1 ESHTKA
7 ASRISSNTSHPYRL
21 WLFHC
26 NSRAFLSIPLLYT
39 PRASPS
45 SLNPKGVFL
54 IHSPAMAK
62 PPFLPCLL
70 FVASALLSTSCS
82 AVPRKMVAFYE
93 LKKGDFS
100 VKVTNWGAIITSVVL
115 PDSKGLRN
123 LGDVVLGYDGLG
135 PYLVRSISLFSSLNL
150 VQALIYATPACDLSR
165 ETANPSDILSGH
177 RGFSSVIWT
186 VKEKVDGEFPY
197 ITLYYHSFDGE
208 QGMYDIITISS
219 KGFPGALDVFVTYEI
234 SAPYELSIAMRAKS
248 LNKATPVNLAQH
260 SYWNLGGHGSGTI
273 LSNTVQIFASKITPV
288 DANLIPT
295 GAYMPVSGTPYD
307 FLKPMTVGSRIDK
320 VPPGYDINY
329 VLDQPIGSN
338 GMRKVAVVKD
348 GDGSGR
354 AFELWAN
361 QPGVQFY
368 TGNFLND
375 VKGKGGHIYG
385 IHAGLCLETQG
396 FPDSVN
402 HPEFPSQIVNPG
414 EDYKHNMLFKF
425 SF

>member
-1 ESHTKA
+1 
-7 ASRISSNTSHPYRL
+7 
-21 WLFHC
+21 
-26 NSRAFLSIPLLYT
+26 
-39 PRASPS
+39 
-45 SLNPKGVFL
+45 
-54 IHSPAMAK
+54 MAK
-62 PPFLPCLL
+62 PPFLPFLL

-123 LGDVVLGYDGLG
+123 LGDVVLAYDGLA

-150 VQALIYATPACDLSR
+150 VQALIYATPTCDLSR

-177 RGFSSVIWT
+177 RGFSHVIWT

-295 GAYMPVSGTPYD
+295 GAFMPVSGTPYD

-402 HPEFPSQIVNPG
+402 HPKFPSQIVNPG